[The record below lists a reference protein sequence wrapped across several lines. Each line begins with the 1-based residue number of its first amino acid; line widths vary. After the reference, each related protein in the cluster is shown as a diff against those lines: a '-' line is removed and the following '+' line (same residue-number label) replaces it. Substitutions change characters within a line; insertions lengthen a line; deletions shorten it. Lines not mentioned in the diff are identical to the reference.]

1 VLITLTEA
9 RRFLGRLVT
18 QARATGEVIT
28 ITDRDQPVARLVPI
42 PPDGPARSETES
54 SP

>member
-9 RRFLGRLVT
+9 RRALGRLVT
-18 QARATGEVIT
+18 QARASGETIT

-42 PPDGPARSETES
+42 PPDGPARPEEP